1 MNKDLN
7 MENPEF
13 MNIRQLE
20 KGKMVHETKKLG
32 GNLHC
37 LILFQ
42 KIDLH
47 FE

>member
-7 MENPEF
+7 MENPEYL
-13 MNIRQLE
+13 NIRHLE
-20 KGKMVHETKKLG
+20 RGVLEYEHNSKIKTG

-42 KIDLH
+42 KI
-47 FE
+47 